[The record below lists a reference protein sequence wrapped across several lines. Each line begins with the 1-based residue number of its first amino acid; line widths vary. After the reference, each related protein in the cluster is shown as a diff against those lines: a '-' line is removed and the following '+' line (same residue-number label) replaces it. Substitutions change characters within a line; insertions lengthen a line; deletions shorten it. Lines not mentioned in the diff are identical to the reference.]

1 MITSSL
7 TSENTKILMLGTI
20 PGNASLEKLEYYGPQ
35 KTILENYIFFKEEG
49 IPTLLRIKL
58 LLLSKNIDFGCT
70 KSVREKGAFV
80 NIKNLIVNDFE
91 TLLSGTKILIH
102 LF

>member
-35 KTILENYIFFKEEG
+35 KTILENYFF
-49 IPTLLRIKL
+49 LRK
-58 LLLSKNIDFGCT
+58 K
-70 KSVREKGAFV
+70 AFQH
-80 NIKNLIVNDFE
+80 F
-91 TLLSGTKILIH
+91 
-102 LF
+102 